1 MDGSPYDAGFCPY
14 FHHAVELVG
23 RRWTGVILRALLHG
37 ANRFGQIRDSIPEMS
52 DRMLASRLKEL
63 EAEDIVTRTVIPDTP
78 VRIEYGLTDRGKDL
92 QRVIATI
99 EAWADRWLS
108 RT

>member
-1 MDGSPYDAGFCPY
+1 MEDIHYDATFCPY
-14 FHHAVELVG
+14 FHRAVELVG

-37 ANRFGQIRDSIPEMS
+37 ATRFWQIRDSIPEMN

-63 EAEDIVTRTVIPDTP
+63 EAEGIITRTVIPDTP
-78 VRIEYGLTDRGKDL
+78 VRIEYGLTEQGKDL
-92 QRVIATI
+92 QQVLATI
-99 EAWADRWLS
+99 EAWADRWLT